1 MYPGPHLPK
10 CRIRAS
16 TPPLVVTRRVLM
28 PILHLVLLNEE
39 VRVLVLH
46 LVVAAKYISTEVEKT
61 SIRTNA

>member
-1 MYPGPHLPK
+1 
-10 CRIRAS
+10 
-16 TPPLVVTRRVLM
+16 M